1 MKSLAI
7 FALAGLAAAQFSQL
21 PTCAQSCANKFL
33 TGGIG
38 NCGSDAKC
46 ICSDKDFL
54 SDIACCLA
62 APGACDPADQSS
74 AVGFA
79 SQLCAA
85 QGVTGLPSVV
95 SCTSTSFP
103 SSGTAAAA
111 STTGSAAAKETSS
124 TATGSGTGKGTGSG
138 TAATAAS
145 STAAAAT
152 TSAATTSAA
161 AATTATTS
169 TGTGTAAA
177 ATTSSSTSNPA
188 ARESAGVAGLVGGV
202 IAALAML

>member
-1 MKSLAI
+1 MKSFAI
-7 FALAGLAAAQFSQL
+7 LALAGLAAAQFSQL

-62 APGACDPADQSS
+62 APGGCAPADQSS
-74 AVGFA
+74 AVVFA

-95 SCTSTSFP
+95 SCTSTA
-103 SSGTAAAA
+103 SG
-111 STTGSAAAKETSS
+111 ST
-124 TATGSGTGKGTGSG
+124 GTG
-138 TAATAAS
+138 
-145 STAAAAT
+145 AAAAT
-152 TSAATTSAA
+152 TTSSSATASQTSGTAANTGSTGSATAAPTSAATSAGAADSAASGSGA
-161 AATTATTS
+161 AATP
-169 TGTGTAAA
+169 
-177 ATTSSSTSNPA
+177 SSTSNPA
-188 ARESAGVAGLVGGV
+188 PRESAGVAGLVGGV
-202 IAALAML
+202 VAALALL

>member
-1 MKSLAI
+1 MKSFAI
-7 FALAGLAAAQFSQL
+7 LALAGLAVAQFNQL

-95 SCTSTSFP
+95 SCTATSFG

-111 STTGSAAAKETSS
+111 STTGSNTAKDTSS
-124 TATGSGTGKGTGSG
+124 ATAENSSTTTGTGTGTGS
-138 TAATAAS
+138 TATAAS
-145 STAAAAT
+145 STA
-152 TSAATTSAA
+152 
-161 AATTATTS
+161 TTATTS
-169 TGTGTAAA
+169 ATTEATTAMTSTGAAA
-177 ATTSSSTSNPA
+177 ATTSTSTSNPA
-188 ARESAGVAGLVGGV
+188 PRESAGVAGLVGGV